1 MVKECHNKLFKKD
14 QSTTYMTKII
24 EKIWKVKKD
33 APEIQIAYAISV
45 CETYL
50 NPENQ
55 TIQMSE
61 VIIKPKIIKNLVN
74 LFQNLCKC

>member
-1 MVKECHNKLFKKD
+1 
-14 QSTTYMTKII
+14 MTKII